1 MHARAFHSVIS
12 PYHIRLPLRRVRII
26 REYVNTTQEYGVMT
40 DMLDSSE
47 ISVRDDIDPVPGAAP
62 ERVLA
67 LTAGQYGI
75 WLDQMLNPD
84 LPCYILGAI
93 LRIDGTFDEAL
104 LTSVVNEVVNANDSL
119 RAMLVSEGGSVRQ
132 RVLSDVELEIA
143 HIDFSGSAH
152 PHDSAWRYM
161 RTAFDTAFA
170 LDGLLCDFRIVRESP
185 SRTYWMYRCHHLV
198 ADGQS
203 VSMICRM
210 IVDLY
215 NRRTSADMARIEPT
229 PSYFDSLDDDRKYA
243 ESSRYERDAQ
253 FWQDKFSSLPPPL
266 LSSRSSE
273 AAARPASFPDGQVN
287 LTIERAKYDRL
298 GRIAEASGCTIVH
311 VMFGVLALYFSR
323 AFQVDE
329 VVIGMPV
336 HNRSTAQQKRAIG
349 MFASVVPIRIP
360 VDGNERFVSLLNG
373 VSAELRHCYR
383 HQRFPIA
390 ELNRRLGLVRTG
402 RRQLFDLTL
411 SFEKFPLDFYIGDVK
426 LGLTSMRHRFEQTP
440 ITVNVQDYHEDQDLV
455 MQFNYDVNAFSHAE
469 VDNIGTRIGGL
480 LDALIE
486 HHDDMPVGM
495 LPLLDEAERKQVVYE
510 WNATERD
517 YPIEQCIHQLFEAQ
531 V

>member
-1 MHARAFHSVIS
+1 
-12 PYHIRLPLRRVRII
+12 
-26 REYVNTTQEYGVMT
+26 
-40 DMLDSSE
+40 
-47 ISVRDDIDPVPGAAP
+47 
-62 ERVLA
+62 
-67 LTAGQYGI
+67 
-75 WLDQMLNPD
+75 
-84 LPCYILGAI
+84 
-93 LRIDGTFDEAL
+93 
-104 LTSVVNEVVNANDSL
+104 
-119 RAMLVSEGGSVRQ
+119 
-132 RVLSDVELEIA
+132 
-143 HIDFSGSAH
+143 
-152 PHDSAWRYM
+152 M

-383 HQRFPIA
+383 HQSFSDRGVEPASGARANRSQAAFRSHAVVREVPARF
-390 ELNRRLGLVRTG
+390 LHR
-402 RRQLFDLTL
+402 RRQARADIDAAPLRADADHGQRPGL
-411 SFEKFPLDFYIGDVK
+411 SRGPRP
-426 LGLTSMRHRFEQTP
+426 RHAVQLRRQCVLSCGGRQHWHAHRRVARCIDRASRRYAGGHAAVARRSRTQT
-440 ITVNVQDYHEDQDLV
+440 
-455 MQFNYDVNAFSHAE
+455 
-469 VDNIGTRIGGL
+469 GG
-480 LDALIE
+480 
-486 HHDDMPVGM
+486 VRV
-495 LPLLDEAERKQVVYE
+495 ER
-510 WNATERD
+510 NGA
-517 YPIEQCIHQLFEAQ
+517 
-531 V
+531 

>member
-1 MHARAFHSVIS
+1 
-12 PYHIRLPLRRVRII
+12 
-26 REYVNTTQEYGVMT
+26 MT

-215 NRRTSADMARIEPT
+215 NRRASADMARIEPT

-323 AFQVDE
+323 AYQVDE

-469 VDNIGTRIGGL
+469 VDNIGTRIGGVL
-480 LDALIE
+480 
-486 HHDDMPVGM
+486 G
-495 LPLLDEAERKQVVYE
+495 
-510 WNATERD
+510 
-517 YPIEQCIHQLFEAQ
+517 
-531 V
+531 